1 VRPTAS
7 EVIRGVSRSLF
18 DEILPELSSPWSQ
31 AQLRYALTALD
42 TVANEWDAAVENLVR
57 ENARLEVF
65 CRSAEEATVGFP
77 DERLAAIARPL
88 SAVLELSPPPD
99 LRVGTLS
106 ERNNALWRAIE
117 PLIEFLAATDEG
129 PKRVV
134 ALRAELQS
142 MLRDYVIARQYRKGG

>member
-77 DERLAAIARPL
+77 DERFAAITRPL
-88 SAVLELSPPPD
+88 SAVLELSPPD
-99 LRVGTLS
+99 LRVSTLS
-106 ERNNALWRAIE
+106 ERNNALWTAIE
-117 PLIEFLAATDEG
+117 PLIEFLAAADEG

-134 ALRAELQS
+134 ALRVELQS